1 MVDIHC
7 HILPDV
13 DDGSESWEMTTQM
26 CRMAA
31 YDGITHIVATPHCD
45 GHYEYDREHFT
56 DMLATLSEVADGKLT
71 FSIGCDFHFSPNNLE
86 EAMANPRRFA
96 IGDTQYLM
104 IEFDHH
110 GIPANA
116 GEQLMAVISRGMVPI
131 ITHPERNLYLMKNLD
146 TVQRFV
152 DEGCLVQVTANALT
166 GFWGPKSKKA
176 AEKLLQKHAVHIVA
190 SDAHDLTLRP
200 PVLSEART
208 RITNLVGA
216 DVADALV
223 THNPAAVVS
232 GQSVPPLPVKR

>member
-13 DDGSESWEMTTQM
+13 DDGSESWEMTAAM

-31 YDGITHIVATPHCD
+31 RDGITHIVATPHCD
-45 GHYEYDREHFT
+45 GIYEYNRAHFT
-56 DMLATLSEVADGKLT
+56 DMLGTLSEVAEGRLT
-71 FSIGCDFHFSPNNLE
+71 FSMGCDFHLSPHNLE
-86 EAMANPRRFA
+86 EALADPRRFA

-116 GEQLMAVISRGMVPI
+116 SEQLLAIISRGMVPI
-131 ITHPERNLYLMKNLD
+131 ITHPERNAYLMKNLNM
-146 TVQRFV
+146 VLQFV
-152 DEGCLVQVTANALT
+152 EEGCLVQITANALT

-176 AEKLLQKHAVHIVA
+176 AKRLLQKNAVHIVA

-200 PVLSEART
+200 PILSEARM
-208 RITNLVGA
+208 RIVDLAGA
-216 DVADALV
+216 DTAEALV
-223 THNPAAVVS
+223 AHNPAAVVA
-232 GQSVPPLPVKR
+232 GRSVPPLPKAR